1 MLFWWLLDLLL
12 CCYKAVSCL
21 TFPLSVCNWLMLK
34 TKLLNNHNAKDRCA
48 AISLLVIMSVEKDW
62 TITETTDFLWQS
74 AAKKKKKDW
83 TKTFLN
89 PCCTSYSA
97 FLVPMTNL
105 VIQVFFSSS
114 EIKIAASK
122 MILKTSLLNIS
133 INLHVICRNKVS
145 MRRSIKAI
153 PRKNVIEH
161 FEKQVEISRL
171 KKSGFAQKGM

>member
-1 MLFWWLLDLLL
+1 MVAWFITLLL
-12 CCYKAVSCL
+12 QSCEL
-21 TFPLSVCNWLMLK
+21 SNFSHICVSVCNWLMLK

-97 FLVPMTNL
+97 FLVPMTNV

>member
-1 MLFWWLLDLLL
+1 MCSHLALGNNVCGKRLDNNWNNW
-12 CCYKAVSCL
+12 
-21 TFPLSVCNWLMLK
+21 FPL
-34 TKLLNNHNAKDRCA
+34 TKR
-48 AISLLVIMSVEKDW
+48 S
-62 TITETTDFLWQS
+62 
-74 AAKKKKKDW
+74 KKKKKDW

>member
-1 MLFWWLLDLLL
+1 
-12 CCYKAVSCL
+12 
-21 TFPLSVCNWLMLK
+21 
-34 TKLLNNHNAKDRCA
+34 
-48 AISLLVIMSVEKDW
+48 
-62 TITETTDFLWQS
+62 
-74 AAKKKKKDW
+74 
-83 TKTFLN
+83 
-89 PCCTSYSA
+89 
-97 FLVPMTNL
+97 MTNL